1 MEARLNTLVFRLN
14 QLLQE
19 TLRPY
24 ADELDLSRGQPRILR
39 YLLNHDGSMQIDIAE
54 YYEIKPSTVSN
65 ILDGLSEKGL
75 IKRIEASDRRSFS
88 VRITDLGKEV
98 ILKWNEYLSEA
109 IDKTLKG
116 FNEEEKELFKSFLL
130 RAIDNL
136 KE

>member
-75 IKRIEASDRRSFS
+75 IKRIEA
-88 VRITDLGKEV
+88 
-98 ILKWNEYLSEA
+98 
-109 IDKTLKG
+109 
-116 FNEEEKELFKSFLL
+116 
-130 RAIDNL
+130 
-136 KE
+136 

>member
-19 TLRPY
+19 TLRPC